1 MNIQIT
7 DRPRRAT
14 MYVEMG
20 DDCLHTLVTLEEDG
34 LLPTSFTLNRR
45 TLREL
50 HTFLGRM
57 LDDMDIVDDG
67 YTVQTDYTNPRDP
80 LPF

>member
-7 DRPRRAT
+7 DRPRRTT

-67 YTVQTDYTNPRDP
+67 YTVQTDYTSPRDP